1 MDSNKFFQSKFFR
14 VVLIGI
20 GALIVLL
27 SVFKLGMIVGFK
39 KAGFT
44 SRWSENYH
52 RNFAGPKGGFFM
64 DFSERDFIKPHGT
77 FGRIIKIELPVI
89 AVAGE
94 NDAEKIVVLKNDT
107 IIKRFREI
115 ISQNDLKIDDNIVVI
130 GSPNEQGQIEAKL
143 IRIMPKT
150 GAFIRTHLF

>member
-1 MDSNKFFQSKFFR
+1 M
-14 VVLIGI
+14 
-20 GALIVLL
+20 
-27 SVFKLGMIVGFK
+27 
-39 KAGFT
+39 
-44 SRWSENYH
+44 
-52 RNFAGPKGGFFM
+52 
-64 DFSERDFIKPHGT
+64 
-77 FGRIIKIELPVI
+77 I

-107 IIKRFREI
+107 IIKRFRET